1 MLLAQELVAVSEED
15 ASGLDLILP
24 ATSELIAGIIAFAIV
39 FFVIWRFALP
49 QIQKALDDRQAAIV
63 GKMEEA
69 ESTKQEAEKL
79 RTDYEG
85 QMSAAKAEAAQII
98 EDARHQAE
106 SMKADI
112 VARAQDEAAAIT
124 EKARADI
131 EAERAS
137 AIAGMRGEVANLS
150 VEMAQK
156 VVGGTVDR
164 NAQQALVEQYLNEL
178 GGVNN

>member
-1 MLLAQELVAVSEED
+1 MLLSQQLVAASEE
-15 ASGLDLILP
+15 ASGTDLILP
-24 ATSELIAGIIAFAIV
+24 ATSELVAGLIAFAIV
-39 FFVIWRFALP
+39 GAIVWRFALP
-49 QIQKALDDRQAAIV
+49 QIQKALDERQAAIV

-69 ESTKQEAEKL
+69 EATKQDAEKL
-79 RTDYEG
+79 RSDYEAQIAG
-85 QMSAAKAEAAQII
+85 AKSEAAQIL

-112 VARAQDEAAAIT
+112 VARAQDDAAAIAERART
-124 EKARADI
+124 EIDS
-131 EAERAS
+131 ERAS
-137 AIAGMRGEVANLS
+137 AMAGMRNEVANLS